1 MPINDSEP
9 ERHDSDSLGSE
20 AHGGDRGRHHTCDSR
35 RQATSE
41 DDAGMS
47 RRRFLQTCTAGAGL
61 AVAAAGGY
69 VAFQFL
75 QPDASLDPPADF
87 VLGRPEDI
95 PTGRTFVAEAKLF
108 IEREASRVRCICAV
122 CTHLGCLVRWDEA
135 MQRYR
140 CPCHG
145 SDFLPDGTNPT
156 PPASKPLP
164 FYRLSRDADGRLIAH
179 RRQTLAPD
187 GSEWLDL

>member
-1 MPINDSEP
+1 MTGVQTCALPI
-9 ERHDSDSLGSE
+9 
-20 AHGGDRGRHHTCDSR
+20 
-35 RQATSE
+35 
-41 DDAGMS
+41 
-47 RRRFLQTCTAGAGL
+47 CTAGAGL
-61 AVAAAGGY
+61 AVAASSGY

-75 QPDASLDPPADF
+75 QPDASLDPPADV

-108 IEREASRVRCICAV
+108 IERESSRVRCLCAV

-179 RRQTLAPD
+179 RRQTLPPD
-187 GSEWLDL
+187 GSEWLHL